1 MMEDCDSFEEEL
13 QTMHNVPITFNDQIH
28 DSDDEEDDDD
38 DTASVPLESSPD
50 LVETS
55 SDTPKSEWVEEC
67 LLRIQQEESRIPG
80 DHYRVIERYE
90 FLIILYMVEHD
101 SN

>member
-1 MMEDCDSFEEEL
+1 MGDCDSFEEDL
-13 QTMHNVPITFNDQIH
+13 QTMHNVSITFNDQIH

-50 LVETS
+50 LVETR
-55 SDTPKSEWVEEC
+55 SDTHKSEWVEEC

-80 DHYRVIERYE
+80 DNYRVIERYE
-90 FLIILYMVEHD
+90 FLNILYVV
-101 SN
+101 